1 MSDKERVNLAR
12 WGIEHSQV
20 LIYLMIIILI
30 TGTFAFF
37 KLGQRDLPV
46 FAIKTIVVS
55 AKWPG
60 ASAEEMSQFVTDP
73 IETKLLEVPWL
84 REVSSFSKPGEA
96 WLVVNIEDFMPNS
109 AVKMT
114 DRAYDIRKKI
124 NDIAHRLP
132 AGVQG
137 PFFNDEF
144 GDIFSMVYSFNS
156 EDYSFAQIKD
166 YVEKA
171 RNAIVRIESV
181 EKAVLYGVQDEKVFV
196 ELDDKQLSALG
207 LDPLRIGLL
216 LHEHNKV
223 QNSGRIEGK
232 RSYYRL
238 RLNDRFQSIDD
249 IKKMPIGL
257 KDNSVIY
264 LEDIA
269 NVRRGYDDPPL
280 FRMRVNG
287 KPSVGLGITMRKG
300 YQLLTLSDEV
310 KTTMNEF
317 AEQLPAGIN
326 VALVADQPKSVQA
339 QINRFLLKLLLAI
352 FIVLVVC
359 YFSLGLRTGFVVAL
373 AIPVVLGVVFVMM
386 YMLGIP
392 LTRVS
397 LGALVIALGL
407 LVDDA
412 MIVVELVHVK
422 LEQGW
427 DRLKAATFAYSAT
440 SKPML
445 SGTLIAAVGFLPV
458 FIVDAAPREI
468 LGNLFVVIGVSLIAS
483 WLVAVL
489 LTPYLSFK
497 LLKAEHKGEQQIQT
511 TNAGSSAMY
520 QSAFYN
526 RFRRLIAWCMT
537 HKKIVLGTT
546 TLLFALTIVGMQSVR
561 MEFFPGNDRPE
572 ALVDVWFPEGTSY
585 QRMERQIEKVERL
598 LDQQTQIENYITYVG
613 GDSLRVQNDMYLE
626 QPNANYSKIIVIA
639 KDLQAREE
647 LKDLLSD
654 YFETHQPNVRTRV
667 YNLAY
672 GLPFNY
678 PLQYLITGNEPEKL
692 ATITEQLKSILKN
705 HSTTRDVHDNRREK
719 RMMVDIKLDLPR
731 VAASGT
737 DPAQLSKT
745 LSAMLDGLPVTQ
757 YREGNDQIDV
767 VLRNQSDN
775 RYNLDRIKYLQVPL
789 GNGTTVALSELADIN
804 LQFEEGV
811 IWRYNGYRSVIVQSL
826 LEEGVLNFDV
836 VTALKPE
843 IDKLR
848 ETLPS
853 GYRIEVF
860 GEVDVSQ
867 EVDGQLAK
875 TLPLMLVAILTLLML
890 ELNSMKKMALV
901 LMTVPLGL
909 IGVVSILLLLDL
921 SFGLVAR
928 LGMLALVGI
937 IIRNTIILMDQIDQ
951 DLAAGQSPWD
961 AVLESTVRRAR
972 PIVLTALAA
981 IFAMIPLVSDYFWG
995 PMAIT
1000 MMNGLWVATL
1010 LTLLVFPTMYV
1021 AWFKVEKPIKE
1032 SL

>member
-37 KLGQRDLPV
+37 KLGQRDLPA

-55 AKWPG
+55 VNWPG

-84 REVSSFSKPGEA
+84 KNVSSFSKPGEA
-96 WLVVNIEDFMPNS
+96 WLVVNIDDFMPNAS
-109 AVKMT
+109 VKMT
-114 DRAYDIRKKI
+114 DRAYEIRKKI
-124 NDIAHRLP
+124 GDISHRLP
-132 AGVQG
+132 AGVEG

-144 GDIFSMVYSFNS
+144 GDIFAMVYSFNS
-156 EDYSFAQIKD
+156 DDYSFAQIKD
-166 YVEKA
+166 YVEEA
-171 RNAIVRIESV
+171 RNAVARIESV

-196 ELDDKQLSALG
+196 ELDDKRMSALG
-207 LDPLRIGLL
+207 LDPLQIGVLL
-216 LHEHNKV
+216 NMHNKV
-223 QNSGRIEGK
+223 QNRGRIEG
-232 RSYYRL
+232 RQSYYRL
-238 RLNDRFQSIDD
+238 QLNDRFDSIDS

-257 KDNSVIY
+257 KDGSVIH
-264 LEDIA
+264 LQNIA
-269 NVRRGYDDPPL
+269 SVHRGYDDPPL

-287 KPSVGLGITMRKG
+287 KPSIGLGITMRKG
-300 YQLLTLSDEV
+300 YQLLTLSDKV
-310 KTTMNEF
+310 KTTMSEF

-326 VALVADQPKSVQA
+326 VSLVADQPRSVQA
-339 QINRFLLKLLLAI
+339 QINRFLLKLVLAI
-352 FIVLVVC
+352 IIVLIIC
-359 YFSLGLRTGFVVAL
+359 YFSLGFRTGFIVAL
-373 AIPVVLGVVFVMM
+373 AIPVVLGVVFVLM
-386 YMLGIP
+386 YIWGIP

-397 LGALVIALGL
+397 LGALVISLGL

-427 DRLKAATFAYSAT
+427 ERLKAATFAYASTA
-440 SKPML
+440 KPML
-445 SGTLIAAVGFLPV
+445 SGTLIASIGFLPV
-458 FIVDAAPREI
+458 FIVNAAPNEI
-468 LGNLFVVIGVSLIAS
+468 LGNLFVVISASLITS

-497 LLKAEHKGEQQIQT
+497 LLKVKPQMQT
-511 TNAGSSAMY
+511 TNGNSSAMY
-520 QSAFYN
+520 QTFFYN
-526 RFRRLIAWCMT
+526 KFRRLIAWCML
-537 HKKIVLGTT
+537 HKKIVLGFTA
-546 TLLFALTIVGMQSVR
+546 LLFVLTIIGMQNVR

-572 ALVDVWFPEGTSY
+572 ALVDIWFPEGTTY
-585 QRMERQIEKVERL
+585 QQMERQVTDVEHL
-598 LDQQTQIENYITYVG
+598 LDRQTNIENYIAYIG

-639 KDLQAREE
+639 KNLEAREE
-647 LKDLLSD
+647 LKNVLSE
-654 YFETHQPNVRTRV
+654 YFETDQSNVRARV

-678 PLQYLITGNEPEKL
+678 PMQYLITGSEPEKL
-692 ATITEQLKSILKN
+692 ASIAKQLKHILKE
-705 HSTTRDVHDNRREK
+705 HSATRDVHDNRREK
-719 RMMVDIKLDLPR
+719 RMMVDIKLDLSHA
-731 VAASGT
+731 AASGT
-737 DPAQLSKT
+737 NPAQLSKI

-757 YREGNDQIDV
+757 YREGNDQIAV
-767 VLRNQSDN
+767 VLRNQPNN
-775 RYNLDRIKYLQVPL
+775 RYNLDKIKYLQVPL

-804 LQFEEGV
+804 LKFEEGV
-811 IWRYNGYRSVIVQSL
+811 IWRYNGYRSIIVQSL
-826 LEEGVLNFDV
+826 LEKGVLNFDV

-843 IDKLR
+843 VDKLR

-860 GEVDVSQ
+860 GEVDISQ
-867 EVDGQLAK
+867 EVDGQLGK
-875 TLPLMLVAILTLLML
+875 TLPFMLVAILTILML

-909 IGVVSILLLLDL
+909 IGVVSILLLLNL

-951 DLAAGQSPWD
+951 DLTAGSSPWN

-972 PIVLTALAA
+972 PIILTALAA
-981 IFAMIPLVSDYFWG
+981 IFAMTPLVTDYFWG

-1021 AWFKVEKPIKE
+1021 AFFRVEKPTKE
-1032 SL
+1032 S

>member
-12 WGIEHSQV
+12 WGIEHSQI

-30 TGTFAFF
+30 TGTVAFF
-37 KLGQRDLPV
+37 KLGQRDLPA

-55 AKWPG
+55 VKWPG
-60 ASAEEMSQFVTDP
+60 ASATDMSQFVTDP

-96 WLVVNIEDFMPNS
+96 WLVVNIEDFMPN
-109 AVKMT
+109 AAAAMK
-114 DRAYDIRKKI
+114 DRAYEIRKKI
-124 NDIAHRLP
+124 GDIAHRLP
-132 AGVQG
+132 TGVQG

-144 GDIFSMVYSFNS
+144 GDIFSMVYGFNS
-156 EDYSFAQIKD
+156 DDYSFADIKD
-166 YVEKA
+166 YAEKA
-171 RNAIVRIESV
+171 RNALVRIESV
-181 EKAVLYGVQDEKVFV
+181 EKAILYSVQDEKIFV
-196 ELDDKQLSALG
+196 ELDDKRMSALG
-207 LDPLRIGLL
+207 LDPLQIGILL
-216 LHEHNKV
+216 QEHNKV
-223 QNSGRIEGK
+223 QNSGRIEGNQ
-232 RSYYRL
+232 SYYRL
-238 RLNDRFQSIDD
+238 SLNDRFQSIED

-257 KDNSVIY
+257 KDKSVIY
-264 LEDIA
+264 LENIA
-269 NVRRGYDDPPL
+269 TINRGYEDPPV

-287 KPSVGLGITMRKG
+287 KPSIGLGITMRKG
-300 YQLLTLSDEV
+300 YQLLALSDDV
-310 KTTMNEF
+310 KATMAEF
-317 AEQLPAGIN
+317 AEQLPAGIS
-326 VALVADQPKSVQA
+326 VTLVGDQPKSVQA
-339 QINRFLLKLLLAI
+339 QINRFLLKLLIAI

-359 YFSLGLRTGFVVAL
+359 YFSLGLRTGFIVAL

-386 YMLGIP
+386 YILEIP

-427 DRLKAATFAYSAT
+427 DRLKAATFAYTAT

-458 FIVDAAPREI
+458 YIVNAAPNEI
-468 LGNLFVVIGVSLIAS
+468 LGNLFVVIGVALIAS

-497 LLKAEHKGEQQIQT
+497 LLKVEHKTESQIQAS
-511 TNAGSSAMY
+511 NVDSSAMY

-526 RFRRLIAWCMT
+526 RFRRLIAWCMS
-537 HKKIVLGTT
+537 HKKTVLGATA
-546 TLLFALTIVGMQSVR
+546 LSFALTIVGMQSVR

-585 QRMERQIEKVERL
+585 QQMERQIAGVEQL
-598 LDQQTQIENYITYVG
+598 LDQQGNIENYITYVG

-639 KDLQAREE
+639 KDLDAREG
-647 LKDLLSD
+647 LKNVLSE
-654 YFETHQPNVRTRV
+654 YFATHQPNVRTRV

-678 PLQYLITGNEPEKL
+678 PMQYLITGNDPEKL
-692 ATITEQLKSILKN
+692 AGITEQLKEILKN
-705 HSTTRDVHDNRREK
+705 NPTTRDVHDNRREK
-719 RMMVDIKLDLPR
+719 RVMVDIKLDLPR

-737 DPAQLSKT
+737 DPAKLSKT

-804 LQFEEGV
+804 LKLEEGV

-848 ETLPS
+848 DTLPS
-853 GYRIEVF
+853 GYRVEVF
-860 GEVDVSQ
+860 GEVDISK
-867 EVDGQLAK
+867 EVDGQLGK
-875 TLPLMLVAILTLLML
+875 TMPFMLVAILTLLMF

-928 LGMLALVGI
+928 LGMLALIGI

-951 DLAAGQSPWD
+951 DLAAGHSPWD

-972 PIVLTALAA
+972 PIILTALAA
-981 IFAMIPLVSDYFWG
+981 IFAMIPLVTDYFWG

-1000 MMNGLWVATL
+1000 MMNGLWVATI
-1010 LTLLVFPTMYV
+1010 LTIFVFPTMYV
-1021 AWFKVEKPIKE
+1021 AWFKVKE
-1032 SL
+1032 P

>member
-1 MSDKERVNLAR
+1 MSDKGRVNLAR
-12 WGIEHSQV
+12 WGIEHPQV
-20 LIYLMIIILI
+20 LIYLMIVILI
-30 TGTFAFF
+30 AGTFAFF

-84 REVSSFSKPGEA
+84 REVSSFSKPGET
-96 WLVVNIEDFMPNS
+96 WLVVNIEDFIPNAA
-109 AVKMT
+109 AVMK
-114 DRAYDIRKKI
+114 DRAYEIRKKI
-124 NDIAHRLP
+124 GDIAHLLP

-144 GDIFSMVYSFNS
+144 GDIFSIVYGFNS
-156 EDYSFAQIKD
+156 DDYSFTDIKD
-166 YVEKA
+166 YAEKA
-171 RNAIVRIESV
+171 RNALVRIEAV
-181 EKAVLYGVQDEKVFV
+181 EKAILYSVQDEKIFV
-196 ELDDKQLSALG
+196 ELDDKRMSALG
-207 LDPLRIGLL
+207 LDPLQIGILL
-216 LHEHNKV
+216 QEHNKV
-223 QNSGRIEGK
+223 QNSGRIEGNHF
-232 RSYYRL
+232 YYRL
-238 RLNDRFQSIDD
+238 SLNGRFQSIED

-257 KDNSVIY
+257 KNNSVIY
-264 LEDIA
+264 LENIA
-269 NVRRGYDDPPL
+269 SINRGYEDPPV

-287 KPSVGLGITMRKG
+287 KPSIGLGITMRKG
-300 YQLLTLSDEV
+300 YQLLTLSDDV
-310 KTTMNEF
+310 KAVMVEF
-317 AEQLPAGIN
+317 EEELPAGIN
-326 VALVADQPKSVQA
+326 VTLVGDQPKSVQS
-339 QINRFLLKLLLAI
+339 QINRFVLKLLIAI
-352 FIVLVVC
+352 VIVLIVC
-359 YFSLGLRTGFVVAL
+359 YFSLGFRTGFIVAL

-386 YMLGIP
+386 YILEIP

-427 DRLKAATFAYSAT
+427 GRLKAATFAYTAT

-445 SGTLIAAVGFLPV
+445 NGTLIAAVGFLPV
-458 FIVDAAPREI
+458 YIVNAAPNEI
-468 LGNLFVVIGVSLIAS
+468 LGNLFVVIGVALIAS

-497 LLKAEHKGEQQIQT
+497 LLKVKHKGEQQIQAS
-511 TNAGSSAMY
+511 NIDSFAMY
-520 QSAFYN
+520 QSDFYN
-526 RFRRLIAWCMT
+526 QFRRLIAWCMS
-537 HKKIVLGTT
+537 HKKLVLWTT
-546 TLLFALTIVGMQSVR
+546 TLLFLLTIVGMQSVR

-585 QRMERQIEKVERL
+585 QQMERQIADVEQL
-598 LDQQTQIENYITYVG
+598 LEQQSNIENYITYVG

-639 KDLQAREE
+639 KNLDARTEIKE
-647 LKDLLSD
+647 LLSD
-654 YFETHQPNVRTRV
+654 YFASHQPNVRTRV

-678 PLQYLITGNEPEKL
+678 PIQYLITGHEPEKL
-692 ATITEQLKSILKN
+692 AGITEQLKQILKN
-705 HSTTRDVHDNRREK
+705 NPRTRDVHDNQREK
-719 RMMVDIKLDLPR
+719 RMMVDIKFDLPR

-737 DPAQLSKT
+737 DPAKLGEI

-775 RYNLDRIKYLQVPL
+775 RYNLDRINYLQVPL
-789 GNGTTVALSELADIN
+789 GNGKTVALSELADIN
-804 LQFEEGV
+804 LKFEEGV
-811 IWRYNGYRSVIVQSL
+811 VWRYNGYRSVIVQSL

-836 VTALKPE
+836 VAELKPE

-848 ETLPS
+848 DTLPT
-853 GYRIEVF
+853 GYHIEVF
-860 GEVDVSQ
+860 GEVDISK
-867 EVDGQLAK
+867 EVDGQLGK
-875 TLPLMLVAILTLLML
+875 TMPFMLVAILSLLMF

-921 SFGLVAR
+921 PFGLVAR

-951 DLAAGQSPWD
+951 DLAAGYSPWD

-972 PIVLTALAA
+972 PIILTALAA
-981 IFAMIPLVSDYFWG
+981 ILAMVPLVTDYFWG
-995 PMAIT
+995 PMAII

-1010 LTLLVFPTMYV
+1010 LTLLVFPTIYV
-1021 AWFKVEKPIKE
+1021 AFFGVQKPIKG
-1032 SL
+1032 S